1 MSNPRRASKDARREE
16 EGAEVFTGNGREKL
30 DGTGGDPPPSGQVM
44 DEKSKRVH
52 VVKMV

>member
-1 MSNPRRASKDARREE
+1 MSNPRRASKNDRQEKK
-16 EGAEVFTGNGREKL
+16 GAGESTGKGRERL
-30 DGTGGDPPPSGQVM
+30 DDKRCGPPPSGQVM